1 MIHAKGI
8 FSLTGNDTINHF
20 RIISKKEWIFIVG
33 YGIFYL
39 NKCMQE
45 IINARWNIS
54 EKRYGD

>member
-33 YGIFYL
+33 CGIFYS
-39 NKCMQE
+39 K
-45 IINARWNIS
+45 
-54 EKRYGD
+54 